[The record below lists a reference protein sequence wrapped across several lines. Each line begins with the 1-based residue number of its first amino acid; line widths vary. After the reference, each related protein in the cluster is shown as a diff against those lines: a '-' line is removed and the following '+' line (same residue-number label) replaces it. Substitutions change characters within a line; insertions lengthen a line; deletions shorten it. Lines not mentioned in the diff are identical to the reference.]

1 MHGLEYTKS
10 MRSLLTFIAKA
21 IRQSDIKS
29 SDFQAGSHVLSA
41 LASTSKEQIKA
52 ALESAQAS
60 GMDLTQVGGIALL
73 SNRKLVATVLKE
85 NFGLGL
91 EDYTTSGGELGV
103 DSQEGYPLLPYLAY
117 MSNGSKEYIKL
128 QKRALNW
135 GANPEATWEI
145 ERPLPYATGKNNP
158 KTVSW
163 VSENIRALNTDFVE
177 VLCDKIKAAPLL
189 DEQVRRLNA
198 LEEAI
203 LRGQGDFFWDFR
215 GMFELFAPGGKLAL
229 DISPWDV
236 QQDKVSMAFNNT
248 VVLTRI
254 NNHDD
259 NGKSRALFAP
269 WIDQTAPTQG
279 DECMRIAVA
288 CVEQGRQFSSLPTW
302 LVDKLTVK
310 QAQTALKAA
319 WPKIFENWAFYDF
332 GGRSDCT
339 INNTNE
345 TMAESNLRSKT
356 SYLSKLTQ
364 LAIRE
369 PCANGA
375 DKIDFLIAATSA
387 FNLSKISLKAVD
399 AIASVYPQFP
409 GAVPFSKQL
418 TPLKELLEARNI
430 NLKSGSTAPYSDPDM
445 DRFHQACVLRMRADQ
460 EAALANKE
468 SGVLYQPTRSGP
480 RL

>member
-1 MHGLEYTKS
+1 MS
-10 MRSLLTFIAKA
+10 SLLTFIAKA
-21 IRQSDIKS
+21 IRQSEIKS
-29 SDFQAGSHVLSA
+29 SDFEAGSHVLLA
-41 LASTSKEQIKA
+41 LASTSKEQIKT

-288 CVEQGRQFSSLPTW
+288 CVEDGRQFTSLPNW
-302 LVDKLTVK
+302 LVERLTAQ
-310 QAQTALKAA
+310 QAQEVLKAG
-319 WPKIFENWAFYDF
+319 WPKILKRWASDDF
-332 GGRSDCT
+332 GGRAEGTFS
-339 INNTNE
+339 NTNE
-345 TMAESNLRSKT
+345 IMAESKLSSET
-356 SYLSKLTQ
+356 SFLSKVAQIAT
-364 LAIRE
+364 RE
-369 PCANGA
+369 PCVNGA
-375 DKIDFLIAATSA
+375 DKIDFLIAATGS
-387 FNLSKISLKAVD
+387 FKLSKLSLQGVD

-409 GAVPFSKQL
+409 GAVPFAKQL
-418 TPLKELLEARNI
+418 APLKELLEARNEHV
-430 NLKSGSTAPYSDPDM
+430 KSGAKAPYSDPGVE
-445 DRFHQACVLRMRADQ
+445 RFYQACVLRMRADK

-468 SGVLYQPTRSGP
+468 SGVLYQPARSGP